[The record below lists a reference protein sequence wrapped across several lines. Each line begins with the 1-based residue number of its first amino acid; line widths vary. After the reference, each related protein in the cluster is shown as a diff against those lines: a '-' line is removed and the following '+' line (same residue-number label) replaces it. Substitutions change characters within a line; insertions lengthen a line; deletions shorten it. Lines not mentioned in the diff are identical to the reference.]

1 MFRSNFLPPALSLR
15 SSRQTGSGIKSHN
28 GFQCGLVV
36 VLALV
41 LASCAGTDDKMESD
55 ASEKRI
61 YDIAQEQLEKKN
73 FSSAI
78 QNLQLLESR
87 YPFGPFAEQSQLE
100 IIYAYYRGF
109 ELDSAVAA
117 ADRFIRLHPHHPSVD
132 YAYYVKGLSRFAEGQ
147 GILDRFLP
155 TDLTQRD
162 PGPARDSF
170 ADFAQLLARFPD
182 SEYVP
187 DAKARMVYLRNM
199 LARYEIHVANYYF
212 KRGAYQ
218 AAANRGRYVLENFQQ
233 TNAVPDALA
242 VMVQAY
248 QLMGLTDLAEDS
260 LTVLVDNYPE
270 HPALNADG
278 TFKSNFNP
286 ENHQRSMIN
295 RATFGLFDRPKP
307 LTFDYRP

>member
-1 MFRSNFLPPALSLR
+1 MAVRPTSSTTFLAIFCSACLLL
-15 SSRQTGSGIKSHN
+15 TA
-28 GFQCGLVV
+28 C
-36 VLALV
+36 
-41 LASCAGTDDKMESD
+41 
-55 ASEKRI
+55 ASEKEKI
-61 YDIAQEQLEKKN
+61 SSDTSEKQLYDMAQEQLQNKN

-109 ELDSAVAA
+109 ELEAA
-117 ADRFIRLHPHHPSVD
+117 IEAANRFIRLHPQHPNVD
-132 YAYYVKGLSRFAEGQ
+132 YAYYLKGLARYAEGQ
-147 GILDRFLP
+147 GFLDRFLS

-170 ADFAQLLARFPD
+170 TDFAQLLSRFPD

-187 DAKARMVYLRNM
+187 DARARMVHLRNM

-218 AAANRGRYVLENFQQ
+218 AAANRGRFVLENFQR
-233 TNAVPDALA
+233 TNSVPDALA

-248 QLMGLTDLAEDS
+248 QLLGLQSLADDS
-260 LTVLVDNYPE
+260 LAVLSSNYPE
-270 HPALNADG
+270 HPALEKDG
-278 TFKSNFNP
+278 SFKANFNP
-286 ENHQRSMIN
+286 ETHQRSFVN
-295 RATFGLFDRPKP
+295 KVTFGLFDKDEP